1 MTDPSRADIGG
12 DSSAGTPPARWGP
25 WRVATARSLA
35 RRDDDAQS
43 RVLIPLKPADLA
55 ISGSSLL
62 CAAIA
67 LAGHAHGWEE
77 AVATFLLLAVLP
89 PALRAAG
96 LHWHSQ
102 SLWLLA
108 DFSPAY
114 VLILAYGNLG
124 PVADFFRVPLADSR
138 LQLLDERIFGLQPAI
153 AIAPHVT
160 GWESGVLMLCYC
172 SYYLWPVLLGGL
184 LYYFRG
190 ETFFDRWSLAV
201 MLLLLLNFAI
211 YMAVPAVGPRFA
223 LADSF
228 TTPVTG
234 GLGASLFRVFLRS
247 PFYRDCFPS
256 GHSAMSFMVLWH
268 AWRRFRPFF
277 WVALLPCTGIIVATL
292 AMRFHYGVDLLAAV
306 PLTALAY
313 ALSGRI
319 SSVAPRADCAAGRGA
334 WQGLACGQ

>member
-1 MTDPSRADIGG
+1 MM
-12 DSSAGTPPARWGP
+12 
-25 WRVATARSLA
+25 SLA
-35 RRDDDAQS
+35 RGEEHTQS

-55 ISGSSLL
+55 ITCSSLL
-62 CAAIA
+62 AAALA
-67 LAGHAHGWEE
+67 LAGRAHGWEE
-77 AVATFLLLAVLP
+77 AVATFLLLSVLP

-96 LHWHSQ
+96 LHWHSK
-102 SLWLLA
+102 SLSLLA

-114 VLILAYGNLG
+114 VLLLAYGNLG

-153 AIAPHVT
+153 ALSPHVT
-160 GWESGVLMLCYC
+160 GWESGFFMLCYC
-172 SYYLWPVLLGGL
+172 SYYVWPVVLGIL
-184 LYYFRG
+184 LYVYRG
-190 ETFFDRWSLAV
+190 EAFFDRWSLAV
-201 MLLLLLNFAI
+201 MMLLLLNFAC
-211 YMAVPAVGPRFA
+211 YMAVPAVGPRVA

-234 GLGASLFRVFLRS
+234 ELGAWLFKVFLRS

-256 GHSAMSFMVLWH
+256 GHTAMSLMVLWH

-277 WVALLPCTGIIVATL
+277 WISLLPCTGIIVATI

-306 PLTALAY
+306 PLTAVAY

-319 SSVAPRADCAAGRGA
+319 YAAAPRGIAV
-334 WQGLACGQ
+334 LAEE